1 MLETEKTKERVAL
14 IAKKMLDEGL
24 VVETW
29 GNVSSRAGENMVIT
43 PSGLD
48 YKKMNFTDMVVMDL
62 HGNVLEG
69 KWKPS
74 SEHPLH
80 RLIYQRREDVNA
92 VMHTHSIYATTFAVA
107 RKEILTVVEDFSQV
121 VGGSVKVADY
131 AMPGSD
137 KLAVNCVEALQDNSA
152 VLIANHGLVAVGNTL
167 EDVLLIC
174 KVIEKTALITL
185 YANMLGG
192 PVVID
197 KKHVQELHKYFKEQ
211 YGQKKQENK

>member
-1 MLETEKTKERVAL
+1 MLETEKTKELVARV
-14 IAKKMLDEGL
+14 AKKMLEENL

-29 GNVSSRAGENMVIT
+29 GNVSARSEEDMVIT

-48 YKKMNFTDMVVMDL
+48 YKRLNFTDMIVMDL
-62 HGNVLEG
+62 HGNVKEG

-80 RLIYQRREDVNA
+80 RLIYKQRKDVNA

-121 VGGSVKVADY
+121 AGGSVKVADY
-131 AMPGSD
+131 AMPGSEE
-137 KLAVNCVEALQDNSA
+137 LAVNCVNALEDRPA
-152 VLIANHGLVAVGNTL
+152 VLLANHGLVAVGKTL

-174 KVIEKTALITL
+174 KVIEKTALISL

-197 KKHVQELHKYFKEQ
+197 EQHVLRLHKYFKEQ
-211 YGQKKQENK
+211 YGQK

>member
-1 MLETEKTKERVAL
+1 MLDTEKTKERVAR
-14 IAKKMLDEGL
+14 IAEKMLEEKL

-29 GNVSSRAGENMVIT
+29 GNVSARSKENMIIT
-43 PSGLD
+43 PSGLE

-80 RLIYQRREDVNA
+80 RLIYHRREDVHA
-92 VMHTHSIYATTFAVA
+92 IMHTHSIYATTFAVA

-121 VGGSVKVADY
+121 VGSSVKVADY
-131 AMPGSD
+131 ALPGTE
-137 KLAVNCVEALQDNSA
+137 KLAQNCVEALKESSA
-152 VLIANHGLVAVGNTL
+152 VLLANHGLVAVGKSL

-174 KVIEKTALITL
+174 KVIEKTALISI

-192 PVVID
+192 PVVIEE
-197 KKHVQELHKYFKEQ
+197 KHVQQLHEYFKEH
-211 YGQKKQENK
+211 YGQGK